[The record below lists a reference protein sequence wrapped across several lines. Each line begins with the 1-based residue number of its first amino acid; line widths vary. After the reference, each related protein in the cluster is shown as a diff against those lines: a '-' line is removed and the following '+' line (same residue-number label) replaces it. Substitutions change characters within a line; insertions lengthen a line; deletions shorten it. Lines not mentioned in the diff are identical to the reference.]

1 MLARCTPQ
9 HNSGWY
15 PAGFPLAPAG
25 RRRNVRTM
33 FARSIT
39 LAFAVLLAAPALA
52 QQAGQ
57 AAGGA
62 TPPAAPAPAAAPDP
76 AALAAA
82 RLAAPTPIGEIP
94 QASFVMIMGT
104 VVAANMADF
113 VLSDG
118 HASVVVDAG
127 HGWASKSAIRVG
139 DRIRVIGRMDA
150 YGSGRFVGGLVTRA
164 DGKTTALQ
172 PLD

>member
-1 MLARCTPQ
+1 
-9 HNSGWY
+9 
-15 PAGFPLAPAG
+15 
-25 RRRNVRTM
+25 M
-33 FARSIT
+33 FARSTT
-39 LAFAVLLAAPALA
+39 LVLAALLAVPAQAQQLA
-52 QQAGQ
+52 QATK
-57 AAGGA
+57 APTTT
-62 TPPAAPAPAAAPDP
+62 TPPAAATPAPATPAAPDP

-82 RLAAPTPIGEIP
+82 RLAVPTPIGEIP

-127 HGWASKSAIRVG
+127 HDWASKSAIRVG

-164 DGKTTALQ
+164 DGKTTPLQ